1 MKKRMFI
8 ILLAAGLAVLSPAG
22 SFTVLADTV
31 GSVEYENLRELVKA
45 GNITLSQTLADYG
58 DNIAAYQEIWD
69 TLKWEQ
75 SKMEDSAEDF
85 EDSDP
90 ETSSLYSANA
100 SMLKSSASTIYSQL
114 KNMTTEKNMKSLESA
129 ADTYTITAQT
139 LMNSYNQLAVQTEA
153 AEKSAEAAR
162 AAFETAEQKYAL
174 GLLTQEDLETVRET
188 MTQSENALAS
198 LQEQAAQ
205 SQTSLLRFLGLEGQ
219 EVSVG
224 TIPEPDLEAI
234 EAIDFE
240 SDSQKAVNNNSTVIS
255 ARHESAPGSGQ
266 KKIRASSVREAEGTA
281 QADITASYE
290 TLTAKLT
297 AYEGA
302 ISAWESAC
310 LTYQSLERKQQ
321 AGMLSET
328 EYLQGVADYY
338 EAKAE
343 KETASMELVQAYE
356 TYSWQVKGRVQGE

>member
-1 MKKRMFI
+1 MKKRTVL
-8 ILLAAGLAVLSPAG
+8 ILLAAGLAVLGPAG
-22 SFTVLADTV
+22 SLTALADTA
-31 GSVEYENLRELVKA
+31 SVEYENLRELVKA
-45 GNITLSQTLADYG
+45 GNTTLSQTLEDYG
-58 DNIAAYQEIWD
+58 ENIAAYQEIWD

-75 SKMEDSAEDF
+75 SKLEDTAEDF

-90 ETSSLYSANA
+90 ETSSLYSTNA
-100 SMLKSSASTIYSQL
+100 SMLKSSASMIYSQL
-114 KNMTTEKNMKSLESA
+114 KNMTTEKSMKSLETA

-162 AAFETAEQKYAL
+162 AAFDGAEQKYAL
-174 GLLTQEDLETVRET
+174 GLLTQEELETARET
-188 MTQSENALAS
+188 MTQSENALSS
-198 LQEQAAQ
+198 LQEQASQ
-205 SQTSLLRFLGLEGQ
+205 SKTSLLRFLGLEGQ

-240 SDSQKAVNNNSTVIS
+240 SDSQKAVNNNSAVIN

-266 KKIRASSVREAEGTA
+266 KKMRASSVREAEGTA

-302 ISAWESAC
+302 LSAWESAC
-310 LTYQSLERKQQ
+310 LTCQSLERKQQ

-338 EAKAE
+338 EARAE

-356 TYSWQVKGRVQGE
+356 TYSWQVKGRG